1 MISVEKLSLF
11 NIDIFRKL
19 YNKNKNSYICNQDF
33 FEIYDNEGFVA
44 KYIIRKQVKLF
55 KFEKIFVG
63 YIWYESPSEDEFTNI
78 YSIYVQ
84 EEYIRYIDSNIL
96 NSLNSKLFRLDII
109 DSFKVNN
116 IMDKL
121 QFTPTSQTM
130 LMKIKSEN
138 CKISMEFS
146 DYSIRHFI
154 KKQDEKL
161 RCEIQ
166 NSIFNDKD
174 RIPLSIG
181 DIFAEEEEEYYI
193 DDFGVFICNSD
204 GVEVGYGQ
212 IIYNKGQY
220 TIVNLGILEEYRGL
234 GYGEK
239 LVRYLINF
247 CNKKNITDVHIRV
260 EKKNYKAIS
269 LYYKIGFREY
279 NSLTTWSKFR

>member
-11 NIDIFRKL
+11 NIETFRKL
-19 YNKNKNSYICNQDF
+19 YNKNKNSYIYNQNF
-33 FEIYDNEGFVA
+33 FEIYDNEGFIA

-55 KFEKIFVG
+55 KFDKLFVG
-63 YIWYESPSEDEFTNI
+63 YVWYERPSEDDLTNI

-84 EEYIRYIDSNIL
+84 EEYINYIDSNIL
-96 NSLNSKLFRLDII
+96 KSLNSKHFRLDII
-109 DSFKVNN
+109 DSFKVKN

-121 QFTPTSQTM
+121 QFNATSQTI
-130 LMKIKSEN
+130 LMKMKSEN
-138 CKISMEFS
+138 CEMDIEFS
-146 DYSIRHFI
+146 DYAIRHFT
-154 KKQDEKL
+154 KKQDESL
-161 RCEIQ
+161 RCKIQ
-166 NSIFNDKD
+166 NSVFNDKD
-174 RIPLSIG
+174 RVPLSIG

-193 DDFGVFICNSD
+193 DGFGVFICNSD
-204 GVEVGYGQ
+204 GLEVGYGQ

-247 CNKKNITDVHIRV
+247 CNRENITDVHIRV

-279 NSLTTWSKFR
+279 NSLTTWSRLR

>member
-11 NIDIFRKL
+11 NIETFRKL
-19 YNKNKNSYICNQDF
+19 YNKNKNSYIYNQTF
-33 FEIYDNEGFVA
+33 FEIYDNESFIA

-55 KFEKIFVG
+55 KFEKMFVG
-63 YIWYESPSEDEFTNI
+63 YVWYERPSEDDLTNI

-84 EEYIRYIDSNIL
+84 EEYIKYIDSNIL
-96 NSLNSKLFRLDII
+96 KSLNSNHFRLDII

-121 QFTPTSQTM
+121 QFSATSQTM

-138 CKISMEFS
+138 CKMNMEFS
-146 DYSIRHFI
+146 DYAIRHFI

-161 RCEIQ
+161 RCKIQ
-166 NSIFNDKD
+166 NSVFNDKD
-174 RIPLSIG
+174 RVPLSIG
-181 DIFAEEEEEYYI
+181 DIFAEEEDEYYI
-193 DDFGVFICNSD
+193 DDFGVFICNSA
-204 GVEVGYGQ
+204 GIEVGYGQ

-260 EKKNYKAIS
+260 EKKNHKAIS